1 MDRIYCNP
9 DNTEHYYYSQ
19 IHPENYQHASHSEV
33 GQTSGG
39 VVASGPSWSHPVPG
53 QFQPYPNFNFPAQI
67 PPLPNQ
73 NLDYFLSLPQPVAV
87 EDIIQNDAS
96 LAPPQPVVDTRRRK
110 ACATPVKERF
120 LAGLEAFG
128 RGVLL
133 KDCSSSL
140 KFSNYITDDGKLVSR
155 GIPLYGELTAAEKTR
170 LDEAIIA
177 RQGAKFL
184 RLADED
190 LVREHFLAGL
200 DNYAQGVPL
209 TDCSA
214 ALQFRFY
221 ASNDGRLQKAGKQL
235 YNSLP
240 SEEQVRIDQAL
251 LSRHDNYLKWSM
263 NNPSLEERFLASL
276 DNYARGVPLKECAG
290 NIYLTDY
297 LTAGGGLR
305 SRGKILYDRFS
316 PDDKARVNQA
326 LTTRKEAIAQSI
338 SEDVANVM
346 KMLEPYGN
354 GLPLQQCAKRLGLKR
369 ELTTYLTTAGGLT
382 PKGERLVENMQ
393 PSQRNE
399 VLNTI
404 AKRQRCVESNISVF
418 ESSWQQPEMPASVQE
433 LGGMDPT
440 AIVDPMQTEEMW
452 TTVWQSTGQAVPGP
466 SGADFQHQY
475 GPY

>member
-290 NIYLTDY
+290 NIY
-297 LTAGGGLR
+297 
-305 SRGKILYDRFS
+305 
-316 PDDKARVNQA
+316 
-326 LTTRKEAIAQSI
+326 
-338 SEDVANVM
+338 
-346 KMLEPYGN
+346 MLEPYGN